1 MYKLRFF
8 KNNLK
13 IHKTILQIFSGCVC
27 VFHNN
32 RFIRQTQAEFSAD
45 GGEEAGKLEKRG
57 SEERSRPISSNEN
70 PVCGP
75 A

>member
-1 MYKLRFF
+1 MRF
-8 KNNLK
+8 
-13 IHKTILQIFSGCVC
+13 ITLQIFSGCVC

-32 RFIRQTQAEFSAD
+32 RFIRETHAEFSAD

-57 SEERSRPISSNEN
+57 SEERSISSNEN